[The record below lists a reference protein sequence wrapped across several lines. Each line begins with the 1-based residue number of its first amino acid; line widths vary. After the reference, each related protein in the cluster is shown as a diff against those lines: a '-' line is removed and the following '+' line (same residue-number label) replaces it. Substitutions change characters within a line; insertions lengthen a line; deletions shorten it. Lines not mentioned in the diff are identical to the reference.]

1 MSNYFLDSCSVI
13 SIVKD
18 LGIITNCLEGYVL
31 KRYQLRPRGV
41 LSQKIAH
48 AGGTEKRYA
57 SCVGSFLITEIRSK
71 LFTISTKL
79 PCQSELILRSDPCVR
94 E

>member
-48 AGGTEKRYA
+48 AGGPEQRHA
-57 SCVGSFLITEIRSK
+57 SCVGSFLFTQIRQNIDYK
-71 LFTISTKL
+71 TK
-79 PCQSELILRSDPCVR
+79 
-94 E
+94 